1 MPFMGEPLK
10 YQEVVERIRKKR
22 PVTRKLLDLAQRQV
36 FSYSSIFLN
45 KTVLFS
51 VKILAC

>member
-1 MPFMGEPLK
+1 MGEPLK

-36 FSYSSIFLN
+36 FFSSSSIILNDFILFL
-45 KTVLFS
+45 
-51 VKILAC
+51 I